1 MSFTVIECIVETVV
15 EESEF
20 QMSGG
25 LVDCTDQHPN
35 VDRRQWDE
43 GGRRGGGEQKEREK
57 VIILVKIISEKENIL
72 L

>member
-1 MSFTVIECIVETVV
+1 MSLTVIECIVETVV

-25 LVDCTDQHPN
+25 LFDCTDQHPN

-43 GGRRGGGEQKEREK
+43 GGGEGEGKKEREN
-57 VIILVKIISEKENIL
+57 VIILAKIISEKENIL

>member
-1 MSFTVIECIVETVV
+1 MSLTVIECIVETVV

-25 LVDCTDQHPN
+25 LVNCTDQHPN

-43 GGRRGGGEQKEREK
+43 GGGGKKEREK